1 MKNLK
6 MEEKSSFESIYQKLC
21 NDSIHNKLWYSF
33 NIKVQLKHTIYIDN
47 DSIFHLL
54 NTILETFACWLA
66 GKNTDLSKYGL
77 YQQAF

>member
-33 NIKVQLKHTIYIDN
+33 NIKVQLKC
-47 DSIFHLL
+47 
-54 NTILETFACWLA
+54 TILTMIQSFTCS
-66 GKNTDLSKYGL
+66 TP
-77 YQQAF
+77 F